1 MFNFLKNLA
10 NVNSMTTATKLSY
23 DDVAKLLNV
32 SPEMVK
38 EFEEAYM
45 TADFAKG
52 ISDNLFEINSKQMVE
67 LRNENAVD
75 NSPASEII
83 DNIVKELIAQTQVYS
98 YEPAQKKAVIY
109 DYTHAL
115 PCNDL
120 VTKEDIDALPTEIQ
134 PQLTGR
140 LMKVD
145 IPDSGMALM
154 ANYQRYL
161 SETRPVQKKHAY
173 DMFRQGLDILDIDN
187 LTYAMIDTNP
197 NSMGNWLP
205 YITTAVDNEGFFKIP
220 ATKII
225 KVPLTMLQ
233 LTRNEYMS
241 LSKTTMDIVDKYCYE
256 VFGLDETK
264 DYFIKTGTY
273 SSKFDFRNAKVSG
286 AKEVRELGEYLL
298 YIHWQALQMAHYD
311 LSGRNQPCIYGV
323 STTTEWVVREFI
335 PDVENNLTIY
345 HGLPLRTEYRAFVDF
360 DTKSVIGIHPYWD
373 PDVMLKKFSKTA
385 DDDIHAKHDYITY
398 MANKDA
404 IMSRY
409 EENKDT
415 VVNHL
420 NAILPDINLKGQY
433 SVDIMQNG
441 NDFYI
446 IDMAI
451 AENSAY
457 YEHVPVELRNPI
469 EENWLPLLLEKNTN
483 EENS

>member
-1 MFNFLKNLA
+1 MYMFNFLKNLA
-10 NVNSMTTATKLSY
+10 NVGTMTKATKLSY
-23 DDVAKLLNV
+23 EDVAKLLNV
-32 SPEMVK
+32 SPEAVK
-38 EFEEAYM
+38 EFEEAYLN
-45 TADFAKG
+45 ADFANG
-52 ISDNLFEINSKQMVE
+52 ISDNLFEINAKQMSE
-67 LRNENAVD
+67 LRSNEASD
-75 NSPASEII
+75 NSPANELI
-83 DNIVKELIAQTQVYS
+83 DRIVKELISQTEVYS
-98 YEPAQKKAVIY
+98 YEPDKKKSIIY
-109 DYTHAL
+109 DYTKAL
-115 PCNDL
+115 PCTDM
-120 VTKEDIDALPTEIQ
+120 VTKEDINTLPAEMQ

-140 LMKVD
+140 MMKID
-145 IPDSGMALM
+145 IPDSGLM
-154 ANYQRYL
+154 LASHYKRYL
-161 SETRPVQKKHAY
+161 SETNPAMKKQAY
-173 DMFRQGLDILDIDN
+173 GMFRQGLDMLDLDN

-205 YITTAVDNEGFFKIP
+205 YITNAVDNEGFFKIP

-225 KVPLTMLQ
+225 KVPITMLQ

-241 LSKTTMDIVDKYCYE
+241 LSKTTMDIVNKYCYE
-256 VFGLDETK
+256 VFGLEDDK

-335 PDVENNLTIY
+335 PDIENNLTIY

-360 DTKSVIGIHPYWD
+360 DTKQVIGMHPYWD
-373 PDVMLKKFSKTA
+373 PDVMLDKFSKNVES
-385 DDDIHAKHDYITY
+385 DIDAKHDYITY

-404 IMSRY
+404 IMNRY
-409 EENKDT
+409 EANKDT
-415 VVNHL
+415 VIKHL
-420 NAILPDINLKGQY
+420 ESILPNIDLKGQY

-451 AENSAY
+451 AENSAFY
-457 YEHVPVELRNPI
+457 DCVPNELRNPI
-469 EENWLPLLLEKNTN
+469 EENWLPLLSKE
-483 EENS
+483 